1 MLEKL
6 KNILDKDS
14 FAGAMSM
21 DLSPVFNAMNGN
33 LLISKLGAYGFQKD
47 AISFMKSYLTKR
59 QRIGLS
65 ETASLARGK
74 E

>member
-1 MLEKL
+1 MLENL

-21 DLSPVFNAMNGN
+21 DLSPVFNGMNGN

-59 QRIGLS
+59 QRVGLS

>member
-1 MLEKL
+1 
-6 KNILDKDS
+6 
-14 FAGAMSM
+14 M
-21 DLSPVFNAMNGN
+21 DLSPGFNAMNGN
-33 LLISKLGAYGFQKD
+33 LLISKLGAYGFQKV